1 MTGGAPLYRAHEW
14 AGRGAMC
21 FREAAF
27 ASHWSEVAKLA
38 WAPPANCGHS
48 SILRAFRLHV
58 MRSMHALDYSPPSGQ
73 LKLVYSR
80 RGVAHMN
87 KKGLRRR
94 VLNEEELLVKM
105 AAAYPDVAVTPT
117 DFGGLT
123 IAQQMKHMREARLLV
138 GMHGAG
144 FINLLWMPNEA
155 VVLELF
161 PYRAMITPVR
171 PTAGALYFLAS

>member
-48 SILRAFRLHV
+48 SILRAFRLRV

-117 DFGGLT
+117 DINGRLRVWVAAHDPA
-123 IAQQMKHMREARLLV
+123 ISPAQALARLQAARSWLRSEV
-138 GMHGAG
+138 AAAISRRRVPDLTFEWYLPEG
-144 FINLLWMPNEA
+144 
-155 VVLELF
+155 
-161 PYRAMITPVR
+161 TP
-171 PTAGALYFLAS
+171 